1 MNYCFKLTVMPWKF
15 LALEI
20 KISVLRIAS
29 KIPDVSHFSCFQH
42 VSVSV
47 STLRLYSLYLFY
59 GGYVSY
65 FSHFVTN

>member
-1 MNYCFKLTVMPWKF
+1 MNYYFKQTLMSWKF

-29 KIPDVSHFSCFQH
+29 KVPDVNHFSYFQY

-47 STLRLYSLYLFY
+47 STLDLYSLYLFY

-65 FSHFVTN
+65 FYHFVTN